1 MEWLWI
7 ALGVVGVIILF
18 VGLGKTMRPTVPPTP
33 TPMATTADTAA
44 DIDRL
49 VAEGNK
55 IRAIKLLRDSTPGL
69 TLQEAKNRIDAWS
82 PTTPATTAI
91 PKVPAAASAL
101 PPEAIAEIDALIAS
115 ERRIEAIKL
124 LRAHTGWGLKE
135 SKDRID
141 GWTPGQTGSHL

>member
-33 TPMATTADTAA
+33 TTIATTADPAA

-55 IRAIKLLRDSTPGL
+55 IQAIKMLRDSTPGL

-82 PTTPATTAI
+82 PTAPATTAI
-91 PKVPAAASAL
+91 PMVPPAAALA
-101 PPEAIAEIDALIAS
+101 PEAVAEIDALVAS
-115 ERRIEAIKL
+115 GSKIEAIKL

-141 GWTPGQTGSHL
+141 GWVPGQAGDHL

>member
-1 MEWLWI
+1 VEWLWI

-33 TPMATTADTAA
+33 ITVATTADTAA
-44 DIDRL
+44 EIDRL

-55 IRAIKLLRDSTPGL
+55 IQAIKLLRDSTPGL
-69 TLQEAKNRIDAWS
+69 GLREAKNRIDAWS
-82 PTTPATTAI
+82 PHAPATSAT
-91 PKVPAAASAL
+91 PVAASTL
-101 PPEAIAEIDALIAS
+101 PADAIAETDALVAAD
-115 ERRIEAIKL
+115 RKIEAIKV

-141 GWTPGQTGSHL
+141 GWVPGSS